1 LSPPGAG
8 TARDEGRGAPARPR
22 PPAGGLARILAT
34 NPGRVLAYVGLPD
47 ELDTRPLI
55 EGLLAARVA
64 VFLPHVRPGGHMVAQ
79 RIEGM
84 HELRPGRFGILEPP
98 EGSPEAS
105 AFDWIVVPGVAFTEE
120 GGRVGRG
127 GGYYDRFLASAS
139 GRRLALAFSLQR
151 VVDVAF
157 DPWDVPMDEIL
168 WEDVEGGANDA
179 P

>member
-1 LSPPGAG
+1 
-8 TARDEGRGAPARPR
+8 
-22 PPAGGLARILAT
+22 
-34 NPGRVLAYVGLPD
+34 
-47 ELDTRPLI
+47 
-55 EGLLAARVA
+55 
-64 VFLPHVRPGGHMVAQ
+64 MVAQ